1 MKGNDD
7 PTDMKLMKERAQTFG
22 EPFKSA
28 FLWMPDDN
36 PIYPN
41 FLSYWMP
48 IPFDTKNGRITLVGD
63 AAHPMTF
70 RTTCPY
76 LIE

>member
-1 MKGNDD
+1 MK
-7 PTDMKLMKERAQTFG
+7 KLKERAQTFG

-48 IPFDTKNGRITLVGD
+48 ENFDTKNGRITLLGD

-70 RTTCPY
+70 RKHVTFSA
-76 LIE
+76 